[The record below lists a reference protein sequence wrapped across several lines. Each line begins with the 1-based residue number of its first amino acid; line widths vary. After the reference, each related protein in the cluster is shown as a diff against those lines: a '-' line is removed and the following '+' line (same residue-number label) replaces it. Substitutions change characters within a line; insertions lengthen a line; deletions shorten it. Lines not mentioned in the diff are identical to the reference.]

1 LLGGYEKSGLGRL
14 PFSADFNALFST
26 GCDAKAAGAEPLTS
40 FPKRHGL
47 VAGRLRRYVQRVG
60 GLEDA
65 LSLEK
70 ELRVITNETFS
81 HEKEKS

>member
-1 LLGGYEKSGLGRL
+1 MSLRGNAPRRL
-14 PFSADFNALFST
+14 PLSADFNELLSAGF
-26 GCDAKAAGAEPLTS
+26 DAKDAGAEPLAS
-40 FPKRHGL
+40 LSKRPGL

-81 HEKEKS
+81 REKE